1 MIRLY
6 KVSGDGPARSSVL
19 AIVVCPGCQHKLRV
33 PDGKRGTV
41 TCPHCG
47 AEWFHPETIELSEVE
62 FRCSK
67 SGARFNVISSRRSP
81 LHKFV
86 VQKINKATDGASR
99 PAESEPLSSSQQPAL
114 KAGAPDVRLA
124 APRGGGWLARI
135 VGRKS
140 EVASATPATAGQAT
154 GTTIPVATH
163 NADEY
168 NWSGFSC
175 PYCGASS
182 FVSGAC
188 GHLACNGTTELRN
201 GRHFHQCFC
210 GHAGFISGTITAFE
224 GKRLSVEREV
234 GSAQRPIAE
243 SQQQDSRSVGVA
255 LPSSTHTSPAKR

>member
-1 MIRLY
+1 
-6 KVSGDGPARSSVL
+6 L
-19 AIVVCPGCQHKLRV
+19 AILSCPGCGRGGLRV
-33 PDGKRGTV
+33 PDGRRGKV
-41 TCPHCG
+41 TCPTCG
-47 AEWFHPETIELSEVE
+47 AEWFHPETIELSDVE

-86 VQKINKATDGASR
+86 IQKINRAADGASR
-99 PAESEPLSSSQQPAL
+99 PAEAERFSSSQKNGL
-114 KAGAPDVRLA
+114 VAGAPPVPLA

-135 VGRKS
+135 VAAVVPS
-140 EVASATPATAGQAT
+140 MPLHQAMPEDQAT
-154 GTTIPVATH
+154 RAPAPAARH

-168 NWSGFSC
+168 NWSGFYC

-188 GHLACNGTTELRN
+188 GHLACNGTAELKN

-210 GHAGFISGTITAFE
+210 GHAGFISGTINAFE

-234 GSAQRPIAE
+234 GSAQTPSPE
-243 SQQQDSRSVGVA
+243 SQQENSTSVDVA
-255 LPSSTHTSPAKR
+255 LPPPTTLPPAKR

>member
-1 MIRLY
+1 
-6 KVSGDGPARSSVL
+6 L
-19 AIVVCPGCQHKLRV
+19 AIIVCPGCQHKLRV

-62 FRCSK
+62 FRCSR
-67 SGARFNVISSRRSP
+67 SGARFNVISTRRSP

-86 VQKINKATDGASR
+86 VQKINKATHGASSA
-99 PAESEPLSSSQQPAL
+99 AEREPLSSSQELAL

-124 APRGGGWLARI
+124 APTRGGWLAR
-135 VGRKS
+135 VVSRKS
-140 EVASATPATAGQAT
+140 EVASATPASPALKCEAT
-154 GTTIPVATH
+154 GTTIPVVTH

-188 GHLACNGTTELRN
+188 GHLACDGTAELRN
-201 GRHFHQCFC
+201 GCHFHQCFC
-210 GHAGFISGTITAFE
+210 GHAGFISGTIKAFE
-224 GKRLSVEREV
+224 GKRLSVEREM
-234 GSAQRPIAE
+234 GSAQQPIAE
-243 SQQQDSRSVGVA
+243 SQQQNSRSVGVA
-255 LPSSTHTSPAKR
+255 PPSSTDITPAKR